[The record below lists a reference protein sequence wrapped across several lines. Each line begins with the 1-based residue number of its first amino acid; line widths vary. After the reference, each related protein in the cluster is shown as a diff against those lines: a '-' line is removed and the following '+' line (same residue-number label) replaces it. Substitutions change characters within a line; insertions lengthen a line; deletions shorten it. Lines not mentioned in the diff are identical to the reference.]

1 MINFQIEEKEFSMI
15 DSYTEMKLGH
25 LIQISKIKKTNDESD
40 LQPIVEMIAILSGCE
55 PQDLDEMS
63 LTLLNELTPK
73 LAFLQEEIPT
83 SNENPIVINGI
94 DYIMKENMNDLTMSE
109 YSSIKILQER
119 YPDSQMDQLPYIL
132 AILIRPG
139 TKTIKNE
146 TGKVKWKQEKF
157 NSEDLEDRVEIFKK
171 ELDVKYISGVT
182 SFFFHTKSS
191 SQ

>member
-1 MINFQIEEKEFSMI
+1 MINFQIEEKEFQMI
-15 DSYTEMKLGH
+15 DSYHEMKLEH

-40 LQPIVEMIAILSGCE
+40 LQPVVEMIAVLAGCE

-63 LTLLNELTPK
+63 LALLNELTPK

-94 DYIMKENMNDLTMSE
+94 DYIMKENMNDLTMAE
-109 YSSIKILQER
+109 YSSIKILQEKF
-119 YPDSQMDQLPYIL
+119 PDSQMDQLPYIL

-146 TGKVKWKQEKF
+146 TGKVKWKQDKF

-182 SFFFHTKSS
+182 GFFLNMKNN